1 MLSIQELC
9 AQAEARMTQLT
20 SANTTLQQE
29 KTALQS
35 VVDEQASDISAARQT
50 LEKIIGIT

>member
-20 SANTTLQQE
+20 SANTTMQQE
-29 KTALQS
+29 KTVLQS